1 MPDKTDV
8 PAVDTVEEQ
17 SVQRARRLTPDV
29 LREAAKGSAGI
40 MSHIAAKLN
49 LTRAAVSQAYNVHD
63 WARQIIDDERRKILD
78 VIETNVVKH
87 ASTDPTLGV
96 KVLERLDRDR
106 WGVKTDVNVS
116 GTVHVKTYEMLSP
129 DDFPII
135 DITPNGTSG
144 QTEEDE

>member
-1 MPDKTDV
+1 
-8 PAVDTVEEQ
+8 
-17 SVQRARRLTPDV
+17 
-29 LREAAKGSAGI
+29 
-40 MSHIAAKLN
+40 
-49 LTRAAVSQAYNVHD
+49 
-63 WARQIIDDERRKILD
+63 
-78 VIETNVVKH
+78 
-87 ASTDPTLGV
+87 V